1 MLKRTRS
8 SRAHFNLEALLTQL
22 AIVQAAAET
31 VPAAETTMQVFV
43 DMWRDRKTCMGLTA
57 TSEPGS
63 DLVGNVSLSDLRA
76 LTADKLSLLSGPI
89 GAFVL
94 AIRGYTPPEV
104 RAWGLVL
111 LSPCL
116 GPFLACYCL
125 FLTDRCASSLRPE
138 LACAVLCLPTAK
150 LLMQGSVRVH
160 QNRFSA
166 MLQGGSV
173 NWSEALRAV
182 PVHIVTPSTRFEQ
195 VLELLVVH
203 KLHRAYVHDDKEH
216 AIGVITLTDV
226 LRQLL
231 PKVEETPTDGPA
243 MGARC

>member
-1 MLKRTRS
+1 MRLKP
-8 SRAHFNLEALLTQL
+8 LLTQR
-22 AIVQAAAET
+22 ATVQAAAET

-76 LTADKLSLLSGPI
+76 LTADKLGLLSGPI

-94 AIRGYTPPEV
+94 AIRGYTPPNV
-104 RAWGLVL
+104 RAWESMMW
-111 LSPCL
+111 SPCL
-116 GPFLACYCL
+116 GSFLACYCL
-125 FLTDRCASSLRPE
+125 FLTDRYASGLRPE
-138 LACAVLCLPTAK
+138 LACAVPACLPTAK
-150 LLMQGSVRVH
+150 MLMQKSVCLH
-160 QNRFSA
+160 QNTCSA
-166 MLQGGSV
+166 MLQDDSV

-231 PKVEETPTDGPA
+231 PKVEETPTEGPA
-243 MGARC
+243 MGAYC